1 MVILRSCRE
10 LIDPKLKAQLVSPY
24 TMVKLARKSRCRSVN
39 VSIVRIVYQ
48 LNLPLIVTMT
58 MGTLIWSV
66 LPHHDIL
73 VWRALRG
80 PYNWARIIIRPVIL
94 LDGRCQELK
103 YELSGRLFGYKEKS
117 IIIR

>member
-1 MVILRSCRE
+1 LVILRSCRE

-66 LPHHDIL
+66 LPNMECIFVPPPNHRTSRHFSMEGFKGSL
-73 VWRALRG
+73 
-80 PYNWARIIIRPVIL
+80 
-94 LDGRCQELK
+94 
-103 YELSGRLFGYKEKS
+103 
-117 IIIR
+117 

>member
-1 MVILRSCRE
+1 LVILRSCRE

-80 PYNWARIIIRPVIL
+80 PYNWARNPPGWPMSRIEVRVVWQVVWIQREI
-94 LDGRCQELK
+94 D
-103 YELSGRLFGYKEKS
+103 YY
-117 IIIR
+117 